1 VASRFLAYNQGAPAR
16 YALALHPF
24 LSYAF
29 PDNAASDPLH
39 HRPGRSGGRGAPRST
54 GQGSRLTMASAHATQ
69 ESARLEALQSY
80 AILDTPSEDAFDQL
94 ATLAARVCQCPMAVV
109 NFVDSERQWFKAAV
123 GVPLAQT
130 DRAIAFCAHAL
141 DGGRDAM
148 VVPDT
153 TQHPI
158 FASNPLVTGEPHVR
172 AYACVPLVT
181 PEGFALG
188 TLAVMDTVPRVLQDE
203 QLDGLRILADQAM
216 VQLELRRQKRLLAQ
230 LVEDRDRLHAEMLA
244 QGEALRVA
252 GQIARIGAWT
262 LELPSLQVTWSQEIA
277 AAYGLSHRVS
287 NLAQVLQLYS
297 PPYRA
302 SVQAALEV
310 CMQHGMP
317 FDLEA
322 EVTMPGE
329 IRLWARTAGQAV
341 RDASGQ
347 IVRIRGAFQDIS
359 AQHYARQARRESDER
374 FQLVSRAT
382 ADAVWDWNL
391 NTDLMWWNEG
401 MQTLF
406 GVPLDQLPPDSTSW
420 TLRLHP
426 EDSEGVLRSIH
437 AAIDGTDNHWSAE
450 YRFQRQDGTYAWVLD
465 RGFLIRDSAG
475 KAVRMVGGMAD
486 ISAQK
491 LTELDAQRDAQNHA
505 ELLHVQ
511 QRISSLAMPLPEV
524 LQLVADTV
532 LRQTQARGAA
542 VELLQGNQLVAQACA
557 GDHVRPVGH
566 MLAVEQSLLWST
578 LREGKTV
585 VCNDTEAEGWDMT
598 SLPHRR
604 GVRSVMAVPL
614 RTPQGVVG
622 SLKVTSDKPNAFS
635 RRDVAHL
642 EILTESLGAMVQ
654 LRHVAGQ
661 LKASEQQYRML
672 FNEHPHPMW
681 VYDRESLRLLAVNQS
696 MERHYGYTETELL
709 AMHMTDLWPP
719 ERRES
724 VAATLRAIAA
734 DQRNKP
740 VISRHVKKDGS
751 FMDVEI
757 TAGSISFNG
766 RPARQVLAT
775 DVTERL
781 RTERELAR
789 MSRAQRLLSACN
801 EALVRATSETALLQ
815 SVCQIAVDIGGYRM
829 GWVGFALDDER
840 KSIQPV
846 AYAGY
851 HQNYLEKL
859 QLSWSEDDPF
869 GRGPAGTAVRTGQ
882 PVIVQDIRKEG
893 NFADWTERMLHHGF
907 HGVICLPLRERDRT
921 FGLLYLYAPDILQ
934 ISADE
939 AALLQELAS
948 DVAFGL
954 TSLRAHKA
962 QQRLQASVLKVA
974 AAVSAS
980 TGTEF
985 FVQLVRNMADALG
998 AQGGCV
1004 VRLLPTASGQPP
1016 RVATLAAVLDGR
1028 MLPNDEYSL
1037 EGTPSLQL
1045 LSQREYVVS
1054 DKVQQLY
1061 PEAPVLRLVGAQ
1073 GYAGQQLC
1081 NSDGEVVG
1089 IVFVLF
1095 RQPIEDTGFVAS
1107 TLQIFAARA
1116 SSEIDRQLAD
1126 ARIRHQASLLDKA
1139 QDAILVRDLEHRVI
1153 FWNKSAERL
1162 YGWSQLQALG
1172 QSVDTL
1178 LYDDPS
1184 HFHHATQ
1191 VVLEQGEW
1199 TGEIVQRHRD
1209 GSTIEVEGRWTLVR
1223 GDDGQP
1229 RSILAINTDIRQ
1241 RKANEREI
1249 QRLAFYDALT
1259 GLPNRMLLM
1268 DRMAHALANAQRRQQ
1283 GGALLFIDLDN
1294 FKQLNDTLGHDQGD
1308 VLLQQVAQRLNTCV
1322 RSVDTV
1328 ARLGGDEFVVMLEE
1342 LSAKPHELALHARSV
1357 GEKILAMLAVPYA
1370 LAGYQYRSTPSIGIA
1385 PFTGEQTSVGE
1396 LLKQADLAMYQAK
1409 TAGRN
1414 TLRFFDPGM
1423 QAVVTARAGL
1433 ETDLRAALAQEEFLL
1448 HFQPQMHLSGRCV
1461 GVEALVRWAHPQ
1473 RGMVSPAHF
1482 IPLAEET
1489 GLILPL
1495 GRWVLHTAC
1504 KLLATWQANPQLA
1517 HLTMAV
1523 NVSSRQ
1529 FRHASFVD
1537 DVARVLAIT
1546 GAPARLLKLE
1556 LTESLLVEDMETTI
1570 ATMTALR
1577 ALGVGFSLDDFGTG
1591 YSSLSYLKRMPLDQL
1606 KIDQSFVQDLLTD
1619 PNDAA
1624 IVDTIIGLSRS
1635 LGLDVIAEG
1644 VETPEQRELLARAG
1658 CLHYQG
1664 YLFSR
1669 PLSADL
1675 LEAFLRPG
1683 ASY

>member
-1 VASRFLAYNQGAPAR
+1 MACDAVPRPRMTMAPVHAAPHEADR
-16 YALALHPF
+16 LSALH
-24 LSYAF
+24 A
-29 PDNAASDPLH
+29 
-39 HRPGRSGGRGAPRST
+39 
-54 GQGSRLTMASAHATQ
+54 
-69 ESARLEALQSY
+69 Y
-80 AILDTPSEDAFDQL
+80 AILDTPPEEGFDQL
-94 ATLAARVCQCPMAVV
+94 ATLAARLCQCPMAVV
-109 NFVDSERQWFKAAV
+109 NFVDADRQWFKAAV
-123 GVPLAQT
+123 GVPFAQT
-130 DRAIAFCAHAL
+130 ERAIAFCAHVL
-141 DGGRDAM
+141 DGRREAM
-148 VVPDT
+148 VVPDAR
-153 TQHPI
+153 QHPV
-158 FASNPLVTGEPHVR
+158 FRTNPLVVGEPHVR
-172 AYACVPLVT
+172 FYACVPLVT

-188 TLAVMDTVPRVLQDE
+188 TLAVFDTVARTLAPDQLEALQM
-203 QLDGLRILADQAM
+203 LAGQAM
-216 VQLELRRQKRLLAQ
+216 VQLELRRQKQRLSE
-230 LVEDRDRLHAEMLA
+230 LVQERDRIHAEMHA
-244 QGEALRVA
+244 QGEVLRVA
-252 GQIARIGAWT
+252 GQIARIGGWT
-262 LELPSLQVTWSQEIA
+262 LELPGLQLSWSQELA
-277 AAYGLSHRVS
+277 ASYGLALRAGS
-287 NLAQVLQLYS
+287 LLQALQLYE
-297 PPYRA
+297 PACRVRLHKA
-302 SVQAALEV
+302 FND
-310 CMQHGMP
+310 CIRHGTP
-317 FDLEA
+317 FDVEG
-322 EVTMPGE
+322 EVLLPGGR
-329 IRLWARTAGQAV
+329 RLWVRTAGQAV
-341 RDASGQ
+341 RGEGGQ
-347 IVRIRGAFQDIS
+347 IVRLQGAFQDIT
-359 AQHYARQARRESDER
+359 AQHQAYQSRREIEER
-374 FQLVSRAT
+374 FHLVSRAT

-401 MQTLF
+401 MQNLF
-406 GVPLDQLPPDSTSW
+406 GVPLDELPPDSTSW

-426 EDSEGVLRSIH
+426 EDSEEVLHGIR
-437 AAIDGTDNHWSAE
+437 AAIEGADNHWSAE
-450 YRFQRQDGTYAWVLD
+450 YRFRRQDGSYAWVLD
-465 RGFLIRDSAG
+465 RGFMIRDSG
-475 KAVRMVGGMAD
+475 GRAVRMVGGMTD

-491 LTELDAQRDAQNHA
+491 LSELDAQRDAQNHA
-505 ELLHVQ
+505 ELLNVQ
-511 QRISSLAMPLPEV
+511 QRISSLDMALPEV

-532 LRQTQARGAA
+532 LRQTAARGAM
-542 VELLQGNQLVAQACA
+542 VELLQGGRQLVAQASA
-557 GDHVRPVGH
+557 GDHVRAVGNAIPV
-566 MLAVEQSLLWST
+566 EDSILWPV
-578 LREGKTV
+578 LREGRTV
-585 VCNDTEAEGWDMT
+585 VCNDTEAEGWDMS
-598 SLPHRR
+598 SLPHRH

-614 RTPQGVVG
+614 RAGDAVVG

-635 RRDVAHL
+635 QRDVAHL

-661 LKASEQQYRML
+661 LRASEQQYRML

-681 VYDRESLRLLAVNQS
+681 VYDKETLRLQAVNQS
-696 MERHYGYTETELL
+696 METHYGYTEAELL
-709 AMHMTDLWPP
+709 GMCMTDLWPP
-719 ERRES
+719 ERRDS
-724 VAATLRAIAA
+724 VRATLLAIPI

-840 KSIQPV
+840 KTIQPV
-846 AYAGY
+846 AHAG
-851 HQNYLEKL
+851 HNDNYVENLH
-859 QLSWSEDDPF
+859 LSWSADDRH
-869 GRGPAGTAVRTGQ
+869 GRGPAGTAVRTGK
-882 PVIVQDIRKEG
+882 PVIVQDIRTAR
-893 NFADWTERMLHHGF
+893 NFADGTERMLDHGF
-907 HGVICLPLRERDRT
+907 HGVICLPLRDRDRT

-934 ISADE
+934 ISPEE
-939 AALLQELAS
+939 AALLQELS
-948 DVAFGL
+948 NDLAFGI
-954 TSLRAHKA
+954 TSLRAQKA

-985 FVQLVRNMADALG
+985 FVQLVRNMAEALG

-1004 VRLLPTASGQPP
+1004 VRLLPTVAGQPP

-1028 MLPNDEYSL
+1028 MLPNDEHSL
-1037 EGTPSLQL
+1037 AGTPSLTL
-1045 LSQREYVVS
+1045 LGQEHQRAYIVP
-1054 DKVQQLY
+1054 DRVQQLY
-1061 PEAPVLRLVGAQ
+1061 PDAPMLRHVGAR

-1095 RQPIEDTGFVAS
+1095 RQAIAETDFITS

-1139 QDAILVRDLEHRVI
+1139 QDAILVRDLTHRII

-1172 QSVDTL
+1172 QSIETL

-1191 VVLEQGEW
+1191 VVLEHGEW

-1209 GSTIEVEGRWTLVR
+1209 GSAIEVEGRWTLVR

-1229 RSILAINTDIRQ
+1229 QSILAINTDIRE
-1241 RKANEREI
+1241 RKAHEREI

-1268 DRMAHALANAQRRQQ
+1268 DRMGHALANAQRRQQ

-1294 FKQLNDTLGHDQGD
+1294 FKTLNDTLGHDQGD
-1308 VLLQQVAQRLNTCV
+1308 LLLQQVAQRLNTCV
-1322 RSVDTV
+1322 RNVDTV

-1342 LSAKPHELALHARSV
+1342 LSPKPHELALHARGV
-1357 GEKILAMLAVPYA
+1357 GEKILAMLSVPYA

-1414 TLRFFDPGM
+1414 TLRFFDPDM
-1423 QAVVTARAGL
+1423 QAVVTARAAL
-1433 ETDLRAALAQEEFLL
+1433 ESDLRAALAQEEFLL
-1448 HFQPQMHLSGRCV
+1448 HFQPQMHVSGRCV

-1473 RGMVSPAHF
+1473 RGMVAPAQF

-1489 GLILPL
+1489 GLILSL

-1504 KLLATWQANPQLA
+1504 KQLASWQEDPRLA

-1570 ATMTALR
+1570 ATMEALR
-1577 ALGVGFSLDDFGTG
+1577 AHGVGFSLDDFGTG
-1591 YSSLSYLKRMPLDQL
+1591 YSSLSYLKRMPLEQL
-1606 KIDQSFVQDLLTD
+1606 KIDRSFVRDLLTD

-1635 LGLDVIAEG
+1635 LGLEVIAEG
-1644 VETPEQRELLARAG
+1644 VETNEQRELLARAG

-1669 PLSADL
+1669 PVSADL
-1675 LEAFLRPG
+1675 LAAFLATTEAPRTP
-1683 ASY
+1683 S

>member
-1 VASRFLAYNQGAPAR
+1 MPPA
-16 YALALHPF
+16 
-24 LSYAF
+24 
-29 PDNAASDPLH
+29 
-39 HRPGRSGGRGAPRST
+39 
-54 GQGSRLTMASAHATQ
+54 QATA
-69 ESARLEALQSY
+69 EAARLQALQSY
-80 AILDTPSEDAFDQL
+80 AILDTPAEDSFDQL

-109 NFVDSERQWFKAAV
+109 NFVDSDRQWFKAAV
-123 GVPLAQT
+123 GVPFKET
-130 DRAIAFCAHAL
+130 ERAIAFCAHAL
-141 DGGRDAM
+141 SGSREPM
-148 VVPDT
+148 VVNDT
-153 TQHPI
+153 HKHPV
-158 FASNPLVTGEPHVR
+158 FAHNPLVTQDPHVR
-172 AYACVPLVT
+172 FYACVPLVT
-181 PEGFALG
+181 PEGQALG
-188 TLAVMDTVPRVLQDE
+188 TLAVLDSIPRHIEAE
-203 QLDGLRILADQAM
+203 QLEGLRILAEQAM
-216 VQLELRRQKRLLAQ
+216 VQLELRRQKQVLADLVQQRDKMHAELLAQ
-230 LVEDRDRLHAEMLA
+230 SET
-244 QGEALRVA
+244 LRVA
-252 GQIARIGAWT
+252 GQMARIGGWIV
-262 LELPSLQVTWSQEIA
+262 ELPSLQLNWSQEIA
-277 AAYGLSHRVS
+277 AAFGIAGRMGSVEQIMELYLPPHRQAM
-287 NLAQVLQLYS
+287 LAAFES
-297 PPYRA
+297 CIR
-302 SVQAALEV
+302 
-310 CMQHGMP
+310 HGTP

-322 EVTMPGE
+322 ELVTLAG
-329 IRLWARTAGQAV
+329 RHFWVRTTGQAV
-341 RDASGQ
+341 RDAEGR
-347 IVRIRGAFQDIS
+347 IVRIQGAFQDIS
-359 AQHYARQARRESDER
+359 AQHQARQARRESEER
-374 FQLVSRAT
+374 FHLVSRAT

-391 NTDLMWWNEG
+391 HTDAMWWNEG

-426 EDSEGVLRSIH
+426 DDSEEVLEGIH
-437 AAIDGTDNHWSAE
+437 AAIDGTANHWSDE
-450 YRFQRQDGTYAWVLD
+450 YRFRRQDGSYAWVLD
-465 RGFLIRDSAG
+465 RGFLIRDLQG
-475 KAVRMVGGMAD
+475 KAVRMVGGMTD

-491 LTELDAQRDAQNHA
+491 LADLDAQRDAQNHA
-505 ELLHVQ
+505 ELLQVQ
-511 QRISSLAMPLPEV
+511 QRISSLDMPLPEV
-524 LQLVADTV
+524 LQLVASTV
-532 LRQTQARGAA
+532 LRQTEARGAM
-542 VELLQGNQLVAQACA
+542 VELLQGRQLVAQAAA
-557 GDHVRPVGH
+557 GDHVRPVGN
-566 MLAVEQSLLWST
+566 LLPVDQSLLWPALSK
-578 LREGKTV
+578 GQTV
-585 VCNDTEAEGWDMT
+585 VCNDTEAEGWDMA
-598 SLPHRR
+598 SMPHRH

-614 RTPQGVVG
+614 RSGDAIVG
-622 SLKVTSDKPNAFS
+622 SLKVTSDKVNAFS

-661 LKASEQQYRML
+661 LHASEQQYRML
-672 FNEHPHPMW
+672 FDEHPHPMW
-681 VYDRESLRLLAVNQS
+681 VYDRETLQLQAVNRS
-696 MERHYGYTETELL
+696 MERHYGYTEAELL
-709 AMHMTDLWPP
+709 NMSMLDLWPA
-719 ERRES
+719 ERRPNVE
-724 VAATLRAIAA
+724 ANIRAVPME
-734 DQRNKP
+734 QRNTP
-740 VISRHVKKDGS
+740 VISRHIKKDGS

-789 MSRAQRLLSACN
+789 MGRAQRLLSACN
-801 EALVRATSETALLQ
+801 ETLVRATSEAALLQ
-815 SVCQIAVDIGGYRM
+815 AICQIAVDIGGYRM

-840 KSIQPV
+840 KSIRPV
-846 AYAGY
+846 AHAGY
-851 HQNYLEKL
+851 NQNYLENL
-859 QLSWSEDDPF
+859 QLSWSADDPY
-869 GRGPAGTAVRTGQ
+869 GRGPAGIAVRTGQ
-882 PVIVQDIRKEG
+882 PVIVQDIRTEG
-893 NFADWTERMLHHGF
+893 DFADWTERMLEHGF
-907 HGVICLPLRERDRT
+907 HGVICLPLREHARDHAQDRS
-921 FGLLYLYAPDILQ
+921 FGLLYLYAPDVLQ
-934 ISADE
+934 ISPEE
-939 AALLQELAS
+939 AALLQELSNDLAI
-948 DVAFGL
+948 GI

-985 FVQLVRNMADALG
+985 FVQLVRNMADALD

-1004 VRLLPTASGQPP
+1004 VRLLPHSQDQAP
-1016 RVATLAAVLDGR
+1016 RVVTLAAVLDGQ

-1037 EGTPSLQL
+1037 TGTPSLL
-1045 LSQREYVVS
+1045 LMSQRTHVVT

-1061 PEAPVLRLVGAQ
+1061 PEAPVLRAVGAQ
-1073 GYAGQQLC
+1073 AYVGQQLC
-1081 NSDGEVVG
+1081 NADGEVVG

-1095 RQPIEDTGFVAS
+1095 RHAIADTDFITS
-1107 TLQIFAARA
+1107 TLQIFASRA
-1116 SSEIDRQLAD
+1116 SAEIERQLAD
-1126 ARIRHQASLLDKA
+1126 IRIRHQASLLDKA
-1139 QDAILVRDLEHRVI
+1139 QDAILVRDLDHRII

-1172 QSVDTL
+1172 QSIETL
-1178 LYDDPS
+1178 LYEDPT
-1184 HFHHATQ
+1184 HFRHATQ
-1191 VVLEQGEW
+1191 TVLEQGEW

-1229 RSILAINTDIRQ
+1229 QSILAINTDIRQ
-1241 RKANEREI
+1241 RKASEREI

-1268 DRMAHALANAQRRQQ
+1268 DRMHQALATAQRRQQ

-1294 FKQLNDTLGHDQGD
+1294 FKTLNDTLGHDQGD
-1308 VLLQQVAQRLNTCV
+1308 LLLQQVAQRLNTCV

-1342 LSAKPHELALHARSV
+1342 LSPKPHELALHARGV

-1370 LAGYQYRSTPSIGIA
+1370 LQGYQYRSTPSIGIA
-1385 PFTGEQTSVGE
+1385 PFTGEHTTVGE

-1414 TLRFFDPGM
+1414 TLRFFDPDM

-1433 ETDLRAALAQEEFLL
+1433 ETDLRSALMQEEFLL
-1448 HFQPQMHLSGRCV
+1448 HFQPQIHQSGRCV

-1473 RGMVSPAHF
+1473 RGMVSPAQF

-1504 KLLATWQANPQLA
+1504 KLLASWQSDPALS

-1546 GAPARLLKLE
+1546 GAPSAQLKLE

-1577 ALGVGFSLDDFGTG
+1577 SYGVGFSLDDFGTG

-1606 KIDQSFVQDLLTD
+1606 KIDQSFVRDLLTD

-1635 LGLDVIAEG
+1635 LGLEVIAEG
-1644 VETPEQRELLARAG
+1644 VETPEQCALLARAG
-1658 CLHYQG
+1658 CQLYQG
-1664 YLFSR
+1664 YLFSKA
-1669 PLSADL
+1669 LSVDVL
-1675 LEAFLRPG
+1675 DSFLRTSQ
-1683 ASY
+1683 A

>member
-1 VASRFLAYNQGAPAR
+1 MPPA
-16 YALALHPF
+16 
-24 LSYAF
+24 
-29 PDNAASDPLH
+29 
-39 HRPGRSGGRGAPRST
+39 
-54 GQGSRLTMASAHATQ
+54 QATA
-69 ESARLEALQSY
+69 EAARLQALQSY
-80 AILDTPSEDAFDQL
+80 AILDTPTEDSFDQL

-109 NFVDSERQWFKAAV
+109 NFVDSDRQWFKAAV
-123 GVPLAQT
+123 GVPFRET
-130 DRAIAFCAHAL
+130 ERAIAFCAHAL
-141 DGGRDAM
+141 SGSREPM
-148 VVPDT
+148 VVNDT
-153 TQHPI
+153 HKHPV
-158 FASNPLVTGEPHVR
+158 FAHNPLVTQDPHVR
-172 AYACVPLVT
+172 FYACVPLVT
-181 PEGFALG
+181 PEGQALG
-188 TLAVMDTVPRVLQDE
+188 TLAVLDSIPRHIEAE
-203 QLDGLRILADQAM
+203 QLEGLRILAEQAM
-216 VQLELRRQKRLLAQ
+216 VQLELRRQKQVLADLVQQRDKMHAELLAQ
-230 LVEDRDRLHAEMLA
+230 SET
-244 QGEALRVA
+244 LRVA
-252 GQIARIGAWT
+252 GQMARIGGWIV
-262 LELPSLQVTWSQEIA
+262 ELPSLQLNWSQEIA
-277 AAYGLSHRVS
+277 AAFGIAGRVGS
-287 NLAQVLQLYS
+287 VEQVLALYP
-297 PPYRA
+297 PPYR
-302 SVQAALEV
+302 QA
-310 CMQHGMP
+310 MQTAFESCIRHGTP

-322 EVTMPGE
+322 ELVTPAG
-329 IRLWARTAGQAV
+329 RHFWVRTTGQAV
-341 RDASGQ
+341 RDAEGRM
-347 IVRIRGAFQDIS
+347 VRVQGAFQDIS
-359 AQHYARQARRESDER
+359 AQHQARQARRESEER
-374 FQLVSRAT
+374 FHLVSRAT

-391 NTDLMWWNEG
+391 HTDAMWWNEG

-426 EDSEGVLRSIH
+426 DDSEEVLEGIH
-437 AAIDGTDNHWSAE
+437 AAIDGTANHWSDE
-450 YRFQRQDGTYAWVLD
+450 YRFRRQDGSYAWVLD
-465 RGFLIRDSAG
+465 RGFLIRDLQG
-475 KAVRMVGGMAD
+475 KAVRMVGGMTD

-491 LTELDAQRDAQNHA
+491 LADLDAQRDAQNHA
-505 ELLHVQ
+505 ELLQVQ
-511 QRISSLAMPLPEV
+511 QRISSLDMPLPEV
-524 LQLVADTV
+524 LQLVASTV
-532 LRQTQARGAA
+532 LRQTEARGAM
-542 VELLQGNQLVAQACA
+542 VELLQGRQLVAQASA

-566 MLAVEQSLLWST
+566 LLAVDQSLLWPALSK
-578 LREGKTV
+578 GQTV
-585 VCNDTEAEGWDMT
+585 VCNDTEAEGWDMA
-598 SLPHRR
+598 SMPHRH

-614 RTPQGVVG
+614 RSGDAIVG
-622 SLKVTSDKPNAFS
+622 SLKVTSDKVNAFS

-661 LKASEQQYRML
+661 LHASEQQYRML
-672 FNEHPHPMW
+672 FDEHPHPMW
-681 VYDRESLRLLAVNQS
+681 VYDRETLQLQAVNRS
-696 MERHYGYTETELL
+696 MERHYGYTESELL
-709 AMHMTDLWPP
+709 TMSMLDLWPAD
-719 ERRES
+719 RRPNVE
-724 VAATLRAIAA
+724 ANIRAVPM

-740 VISRHVKKDGS
+740 VISRHIKKDGS

-789 MSRAQRLLSACN
+789 MGRAQRLLSACN
-801 EALVRATSETALLQ
+801 ETLVRATSETALLQ
-815 SVCQIAVDIGGYRM
+815 AICQIAVDIGGYRM
-829 GWVGFALDDER
+829 GWVGFAMDDER
-840 KSIQPV
+840 KSIRPV
-846 AYAGY
+846 AHAGY
-851 HQNYLEKL
+851 NQNYLENL
-859 QLSWSEDDPF
+859 HLSWSADDPY
-869 GRGPAGTAVRTGQ
+869 GRGPAGIAVRTGQ
-882 PVIVQDIRKEG
+882 PVIVQDIRTEG
-893 NFADWTERMLHHGF
+893 DFADWTERMLEHGF
-907 HGVICLPLRERDRT
+907 HGVICLPLREHARDHAQERS
-921 FGLLYLYAPDILQ
+921 FGLLYLYAPDVLQ
-934 ISADE
+934 ISPEE
-939 AALLQELAS
+939 AALLQELSNDLAI
-948 DVAFGL
+948 GI

-985 FVQLVRNMADALG
+985 FVQLVRNMADALD

-1004 VRLLPTASGQPP
+1004 VRLLPQSQGQAP
-1016 RVATLAAVLDGR
+1016 RVVTLAAVLDGQ

-1037 EGTPSLQL
+1037 DGTPSLL
-1045 LSQREYVVS
+1045 LMSRRTHVVT

-1061 PEAPVLRLVGAQ
+1061 PEAPVLRAVGAQ
-1073 GYAGQQLC
+1073 AYVGQQLC
-1081 NSDGEVVG
+1081 NADGEVVG

-1095 RQPIEDTGFVAS
+1095 RHAIADTDFITS
-1107 TLQIFAARA
+1107 TLQIFASRA
-1116 SSEIDRQLAD
+1116 SAEIERQLAD
-1126 ARIRHQASLLDKA
+1126 IRIRHQASLLDKA
-1139 QDAILVRDLEHRVI
+1139 QDAILVRDLDHRII

-1172 QSVDTL
+1172 QSIETL
-1178 LYDDPS
+1178 LYEDPT
-1184 HFHHATQ
+1184 HFRHATQ
-1191 VVLEQGEW
+1191 TVLEQGEW

-1229 RSILAINTDIRQ
+1229 QSILAINTDIRQ
-1241 RKANEREI
+1241 RKASEREI

-1268 DRMAHALANAQRRQQ
+1268 DRMHQALATAQRRQQ

-1294 FKQLNDTLGHDQGD
+1294 FKTLNDTLGHDQGD
-1308 VLLQQVAQRLNTCV
+1308 LLLQQVAQRLNTCV

-1342 LSAKPHELALHARSV
+1342 LSPKPHELALHARGV

-1370 LAGYQYRSTPSIGIA
+1370 LQGYQYRSTPSIGIA
-1385 PFTGEQTSVGE
+1385 PFTGEHTTVGE

-1414 TLRFFDPGM
+1414 TLRFFDPDM

-1433 ETDLRAALAQEEFLL
+1433 ETDLRSALMQEEFLL
-1448 HFQPQMHLSGRCV
+1448 HFQPQIHQSGRCV

-1473 RGMVSPAHF
+1473 RGMVSPAQF

-1504 KLLATWQANPQLA
+1504 KLLASWQSDPALS

-1546 GAPARLLKLE
+1546 GAPSAQLKLE

-1577 ALGVGFSLDDFGTG
+1577 SYGVGFSLDDFGTG

-1606 KIDQSFVQDLLTD
+1606 KIDQSFVRDLLTD

-1635 LGLDVIAEG
+1635 LGLEVIAEG
-1644 VETPEQRELLARAG
+1644 VETPEQCALLARAG
-1658 CLHYQG
+1658 CQLYQG
-1664 YLFSR
+1664 YLFSKA
-1669 PLSADL
+1669 LSVDVL
-1675 LEAFLRPG
+1675 DSFLRTSQ
-1683 ASY
+1683 A

>member
-1 VASRFLAYNQGAPAR
+1 MPPA
-16 YALALHPF
+16 
-24 LSYAF
+24 
-29 PDNAASDPLH
+29 
-39 HRPGRSGGRGAPRST
+39 
-54 GQGSRLTMASAHATQ
+54 QATA
-69 ESARLEALQSY
+69 EAARLHALQSY
-80 AILDTPSEDAFDQL
+80 AILDTPAEDSFDQL
-94 ATLAARVCQCPMAVV
+94 AKLAAQVCSCPMAVV
-109 NFVDSERQWFKAAV
+109 NFLDSDRQWFKAAV
-123 GVPLAQT
+123 GVPFRET

-141 DGGRDAM
+141 NGSREPI
-148 VVPDT
+148 VVPDA
-153 TQHPI
+153 TQHPT
-158 FASNPLVTGEPHVR
+158 FANNPLVLEEPHIR
-172 AYACVPLVT
+172 FYACVPLVT
-181 PEGFALG
+181 NDGFALG
-188 TLAVMDTVPRVLQDE
+188 TLAVLDAVPRSMQPE
-203 QLDGLRILADQAM
+203 QLEGLRILAEQAM
-216 VQLELRRQKRLLAQ
+216 VQLELRRQKHVLAD
-230 LVEDRDRLHAEMLA
+230 LVQQRDQMHAELMA
-244 QGEALRVA
+244 QSETLRVA
-252 GQIARIGAWT
+252 GQIARIGGWIV
-262 LELPSLQVTWSQEIA
+262 ELPSLQLNWSQEIA
-277 AAYGLSHRVS
+277 ATFGIVDRMGSVEQILELYLPPHR
-287 NLAQVLQLYS
+287 
-297 PPYRA
+297 
-302 SVQAALEV
+302 QAIQMAFEN
-310 CMQHGMP
+310 CIHHGIP
-317 FDLEA
+317 FDMEA
-322 EVTMPGE
+322 ELVT
-329 IRLWARTAGQAV
+329 RDARHFRVRITGQAV
-341 RDASGQ
+341 RDGDGR
-347 IVRIRGAFQDIS
+347 IVRVQGAFQDIS
-359 AQHYARQARRESDER
+359 AQHQARQARRESEER

-391 NTDLMWWNEG
+391 HTDAMWWNEG

-426 EDSEGVLRSIH
+426 DDSEEVLSGIH
-437 AAIDGTDNHWSAE
+437 HAIDGAANHWSAE
-450 YRFQRQDGTYAWVLD
+450 YRFRRHDGSYAWVLD
-465 RGFLIRDSAG
+465 RGFLIRDLQG
-475 KAVRMVGGMAD
+475 KAVRMVGGMTD

-491 LTELDAQRDAQNHA
+491 MADLDAQRDAQNHA
-505 ELLHVQ
+505 DLLQVQ
-511 QRISSLAMPLPEV
+511 QRISSLEMPLPDV

-532 LRQTQARGAA
+532 LRQTSARGAM
-542 VELLQGNQLVAQACA
+542 VELLQGRQLVAQASA
-557 GDHVRPVGH
+557 GDHVRPVGNL
-566 MLAVEQSLLWST
+566 LAVDQSLLWPALS
-578 LREGKTV
+578 EGRTV
-585 VCNDTEAEGWDMT
+585 VCNDTESEGWDMV
-598 SLPHRR
+598 SLPHRH

-614 RTPQGVVG
+614 RSGDAIVG
-622 SLKVTSDKPNAFS
+622 SLKVTSDKVNAFS

-661 LKASEQQYRML
+661 LRASELQYRML
-672 FNEHPHPMW
+672 FDEHPHPMW
-681 VYDRESLRLLAVNQS
+681 VYDKETLRLQAVNRS
-696 MERHYGYTETELL
+696 MEMHYGYTEAELL
-709 AMHMTDLWPP
+709 TMSMTDLWPL
-719 ERRES
+719 ERRDGVRAS
-724 VAATLRAIAA
+724 IVAIAM

-740 VISRHVKKDGS
+740 VISRHIKKDGTL
-751 FMDVEI
+751 MDVEI
-757 TAGSISFNG
+757 TAGSIGFNG

-789 MSRAQRLLSACN
+789 MGRAQRLLSACN
-801 EALVRATSETALLQ
+801 ETLVRATSETALLQ
-815 SVCQIAVDIGGYRM
+815 AICQIAVDIGGYRM
-829 GWVGFALDDER
+829 GWVGFVLDDER

-846 AYAGY
+846 AHAGY
-851 HQNYLEKL
+851 NENYLDNL
-859 QLSWSEDDPF
+859 HLSWSADDPY
-869 GRGPAGTAVRTGQ
+869 GRGPAGMAVRSGK
-882 PVIVQDIRKEG
+882 PVIVQDIRIEG
-893 NFADWTERMLHHGF
+893 DFADWTERMLDNGF
-907 HGVICLPLRERDRT
+907 HGVICLPLKDRDRDLDRT

-934 ISADE
+934 ISTEE
-939 AALLQELAS
+939 AALLQELS
-948 DVAFGL
+948 NDLAFGI

-1004 VRLLPTASGQPP
+1004 VRLQPPIEGQPP
-1016 RVATLAAVLDGR
+1016 RVITLAAVLDGN

-1037 EGTPSLQL
+1037 EDTPSLML
-1045 LSQREYVVS
+1045 LSQREYVVV
-1054 DKVQQLY
+1054 DGVQQRY
-1061 PEAPVLRLVGAQ
+1061 PRAPMLRLVSAM
-1073 GYAGQQLC
+1073 GYAGQQLY
-1081 NSDGEVVG
+1081 NADGEVVG

-1095 RQPIEDTGFVAS
+1095 RQPIAETDFITS
-1107 TLQIFAARA
+1107 TLQIFASRA
-1116 SSEIDRQLAD
+1116 SAEIGRQLAD

-1139 QDAILVRDLEHRVI
+1139 QDAILVRDLDHRI
-1153 FWNKSAERL
+1153 IYWNKSAERL

-1172 QSVDTL
+1172 QSIETL
-1178 LYDDPS
+1178 LYDDPT
-1184 HFHHATQ
+1184 HFRHATQ
-1191 VVLEQGEW
+1191 AVLEQGEW
-1199 TGEIVQRHRD
+1199 TGEIVQYHRD

-1229 RSILAINTDIRQ
+1229 QSILAINTDIRQ
-1241 RKANEREI
+1241 RKASEREI

-1268 DRMAHALANAQRRQQ
+1268 DRIHQALATAQRRQQ

-1294 FKQLNDTLGHDQGD
+1294 FKTLNDTLGHDQGD
-1308 VLLQQVAQRLNTCV
+1308 LLLQQVAQRLNTCV

-1342 LSAKPHELALHARSV
+1342 LSPKPHELAMHARGV
-1357 GEKILAMLAVPYA
+1357 GEKILTMLAVPYA

-1385 PFTGEQTSVGE
+1385 PFTGEQTTVGE

-1414 TLRFFDPGM
+1414 TLRFFDPDM

-1433 ETDLRAALAQEEFLL
+1433 ETDLRSALAQEEFLL
-1448 HFQPQMHLSGRCV
+1448 HFQPQMHQSGRCV

-1473 RGMVSPAHF
+1473 RGMVSPAQF

-1504 KLLATWQANPQLA
+1504 QLLARWQDDPALA

-1546 GAPARLLKLE
+1546 GAPSGQLKLE
-1556 LTESLLVEDMETTI
+1556 LTESVLVEDMETTI

-1577 ALGVGFSLDDFGTG
+1577 SYGVGFSLDDFGTG

-1606 KIDQSFVQDLLTD
+1606 KIDQSFVRDLLTD

-1635 LGLDVIAEG
+1635 LGLEVIAEG

-1658 CLHYQG
+1658 CQLYQG

-1669 PLSADL
+1669 PLSVDVL
-1675 LEAFLRPG
+1675 DAFLRIPPT
-1683 ASY
+1683 

>member
-1 VASRFLAYNQGAPAR
+1 MPPA
-16 YALALHPF
+16 
-24 LSYAF
+24 
-29 PDNAASDPLH
+29 
-39 HRPGRSGGRGAPRST
+39 
-54 GQGSRLTMASAHATQ
+54 QATA
-69 ESARLEALQSY
+69 EAARLQALQSY
-80 AILDTPSEDAFDQL
+80 AILDTPTEDSFDQL

-109 NFVDSERQWFKAAV
+109 NFVDSDRQWFKAAV
-123 GVPLAQT
+123 GVPFRET
-130 DRAIAFCAHAL
+130 ERAIAFCAHAL
-141 DGGRDAM
+141 SGSREP
-148 VVPDT
+148 VVVNDT
-153 TQHPI
+153 HKHPV
-158 FASNPLVTGEPHVR
+158 FAHNPLVTQDPHVR
-172 AYACVPLVT
+172 FYACVPLVT
-181 PEGFALG
+181 PEGQALG
-188 TLAVMDTVPRVLQDE
+188 TLAVLDSIPRHIEAE
-203 QLDGLRILADQAM
+203 QLEGLRILAEQAM
-216 VQLELRRQKRLLAQ
+216 VQLELRRQKQVLADLVQQRDKMHAELLAQ
-230 LVEDRDRLHAEMLA
+230 SET
-244 QGEALRVA
+244 LRVA
-252 GQIARIGAWT
+252 GQMARIGGWIV
-262 LELPSLQVTWSQEIA
+262 ELPSLQLNWSQEIA
-277 AAYGLSHRVS
+277 AAFGIAGRVGS
-287 NLAQVLQLYS
+287 VEQVLALYP
-297 PPYRA
+297 PPYRKA
-302 SVQAALEV
+302 
-310 CMQHGMP
+310 MQTAFESCIHHGTP

-322 EVTMPGE
+322 ELVTPAG
-329 IRLWARTAGQAV
+329 RHFWVRTTGQAV
-341 RDASGQ
+341 RDAEGR
-347 IVRIRGAFQDIS
+347 IVRVQGAFQDIS
-359 AQHYARQARRESDER
+359 AQHQARQARRESEER
-374 FQLVSRAT
+374 FHLVSRAT

-391 NTDLMWWNEG
+391 HTDAMWWNEG

-426 EDSEGVLRSIH
+426 DDSEEVLEGIH
-437 AAIDGTDNHWSAE
+437 AAIDGTANHWSDE
-450 YRFQRQDGTYAWVLD
+450 YRFRRKDGSYAWVLD
-465 RGFLIRDSAG
+465 RGFLIRDLQG
-475 KAVRMVGGMAD
+475 KAVRMVGGMTD

-491 LTELDAQRDAQNHA
+491 LADLDAQRDAQNHA
-505 ELLHVQ
+505 ELLQVQ
-511 QRISSLAMPLPEV
+511 QRISSLDMPLPEV
-524 LQLVADTV
+524 LQLVASTV
-532 LRQTQARGAA
+532 LRQTEARGAM
-542 VELLQGNQLVAQACA
+542 VELLQGRQLVAQASA

-566 MLAVEQSLLWST
+566 LLAVDQSLLWPALSK
-578 LREGKTV
+578 GQTV
-585 VCNDTEAEGWDMT
+585 VCNDTEAEGWDMA
-598 SLPHRR
+598 SMPHRH

-614 RTPQGVVG
+614 RSGDAIVG
-622 SLKVTSDKPNAFS
+622 SLKVTSDKVNAFS

-661 LKASEQQYRML
+661 LHASEQQYRML
-672 FNEHPHPMW
+672 FDEHPHPMW
-681 VYDRESLRLLAVNQS
+681 VYDRETLQLQAVNRS
-696 MERHYGYTETELL
+696 MERHYGYTESELL
-709 AMHMTDLWPP
+709 TMSMLDLWPAD
-719 ERRES
+719 RRPNVE
-724 VAATLRAIAA
+724 ANIRAVPM

-740 VISRHVKKDGS
+740 VISRHIKKDGS

-789 MSRAQRLLSACN
+789 MGRAQRLLSACN
-801 EALVRATSETALLQ
+801 ETLVRATSETALLQ
-815 SVCQIAVDIGGYRM
+815 AICQIAVDIGGYRM
-829 GWVGFALDDER
+829 GWVGFAMDDER
-840 KSIQPV
+840 KSIRPV
-846 AYAGY
+846 AHAGY
-851 HQNYLEKL
+851 NQNYLENL
-859 QLSWSEDDPF
+859 QLSWSADDPY
-869 GRGPAGTAVRTGQ
+869 GRGPAGIAVRTGQ
-882 PVIVQDIRKEG
+882 PVIVQDIRTEG
-893 NFADWTERMLHHGF
+893 DFADWTERMLEHGF
-907 HGVICLPLRERDRT
+907 HGVICLPLREHAQERS
-921 FGLLYLYAPDILQ
+921 FGLLYLYAPDVLQ
-934 ISADE
+934 ISPEE
-939 AALLQELAS
+939 AALLQELSNDLAI
-948 DVAFGL
+948 GI

-985 FVQLVRNMADALG
+985 FVQLVRNMADALD

-1004 VRLLPTASGQPP
+1004 VRLLPQSQGQAP
-1016 RVATLAAVLDGR
+1016 RVVTLAAVLDGQ

-1037 EGTPSLQL
+1037 DGTPSLL
-1045 LSQREYVVS
+1045 LMSQRTHVVT

-1061 PEAPVLRLVGAQ
+1061 PEAPVLRAVGAQ
-1073 GYAGQQLC
+1073 AYVGQQLC
-1081 NSDGEVVG
+1081 NADGEVVG

-1095 RQPIEDTGFVAS
+1095 RHAIADTDFITS
-1107 TLQIFAARA
+1107 TLQIFASRA
-1116 SSEIDRQLAD
+1116 SAEIERQLAD
-1126 ARIRHQASLLDKA
+1126 IRIRHQASLLDKA
-1139 QDAILVRDLEHRVI
+1139 QDAILVRDLDHRII

-1172 QSVDTL
+1172 QSIETL
-1178 LYDDPS
+1178 LYEDPTQ
-1184 HFHHATQ
+1184 FRHATQ
-1191 VVLEQGEW
+1191 TVLEQGEW

-1229 RSILAINTDIRQ
+1229 QSILAINTDIRQ
-1241 RKANEREI
+1241 RKASEREI

-1268 DRMAHALANAQRRQQ
+1268 DRMHQALATAQRRQQ

-1294 FKQLNDTLGHDQGD
+1294 FKTLNDTLGHDQGD
-1308 VLLQQVAQRLNTCV
+1308 LLLQQVAQRLNTCV

-1342 LSAKPHELALHARSV
+1342 LSPKPHELALHARGV

-1370 LAGYQYRSTPSIGIA
+1370 LQGYQYRSTPSIGIA
-1385 PFTGEQTSVGE
+1385 PFTGEHTTVGE

-1414 TLRFFDPGM
+1414 TLRFFDPDM

-1433 ETDLRAALAQEEFLL
+1433 ETDLRSALMQEEFLL
-1448 HFQPQMHLSGRCV
+1448 HFQPQIHQSGRCV

-1473 RGMVSPAHF
+1473 RGMVSPAQF

-1504 KLLATWQANPQLA
+1504 KLLASWQGDPALS

-1546 GAPARLLKLE
+1546 GAPSAQLKLE

-1577 ALGVGFSLDDFGTG
+1577 SYGVGFSLDDFGTG

-1606 KIDQSFVQDLLTD
+1606 KIDQSFVRDLLTD
-1619 PNDAA
+1619 PTDAA

-1635 LGLDVIAEG
+1635 LGLEVIAEG
-1644 VETPEQRELLARAG
+1644 VETPEQCALLARAG
-1658 CLHYQG
+1658 CQLYQG
-1664 YLFSR
+1664 YLFSKA
-1669 PLSADL
+1669 LSVDVL
-1675 LEAFLRPG
+1675 DSFLRTSQ
-1683 ASY
+1683 A

>member
-1 VASRFLAYNQGAPAR
+1 MPPA
-16 YALALHPF
+16 
-24 LSYAF
+24 
-29 PDNAASDPLH
+29 
-39 HRPGRSGGRGAPRST
+39 
-54 GQGSRLTMASAHATQ
+54 QATA
-69 ESARLEALQSY
+69 EAARLQALQSY
-80 AILDTPSEDAFDQL
+80 AILDTPAEDSFDQL

-109 NFVDSERQWFKAAV
+109 NFVDSDRQWFKAAV
-123 GVPLAQT
+123 GVPFKET
-130 DRAIAFCAHAL
+130 ERAIAFCAHAL
-141 DGGRDAM
+141 SGSREPM
-148 VVPDT
+148 VVNDT
-153 TQHPI
+153 HKHPV
-158 FASNPLVTGEPHVR
+158 FAHNPLVTQDPHVR
-172 AYACVPLVT
+172 FYACVPLVT
-181 PEGFALG
+181 PEGQALG
-188 TLAVMDTVPRVLQDE
+188 TLAVLDSIPRHIEAE
-203 QLDGLRILADQAM
+203 QLEGLRILAEQAM
-216 VQLELRRQKRLLAQ
+216 VQLELRRQKQVLADLVQQRDKMHAELLAQ
-230 LVEDRDRLHAEMLA
+230 SET
-244 QGEALRVA
+244 LRVA
-252 GQIARIGAWT
+252 GQMARIGGWIV
-262 LELPSLQVTWSQEIA
+262 ELPSLQLNWSQEIA
-277 AAYGLSHRVS
+277 AAFGIAGRMGSVEQIMELYLPPHRQAM
-287 NLAQVLQLYS
+287 LAAFES
-297 PPYRA
+297 CIR
-302 SVQAALEV
+302 
-310 CMQHGMP
+310 HGTP

-322 EVTMPGE
+322 ELVTLAG
-329 IRLWARTAGQAV
+329 RHFWVRTTGQAV
-341 RDASGQ
+341 RDAEGR
-347 IVRIRGAFQDIS
+347 IVRIQGAFQDIS
-359 AQHYARQARRESDER
+359 AQHQARQARRESEER
-374 FQLVSRAT
+374 FHLVSRAT

-391 NTDLMWWNEG
+391 HTDAMWWNEG

-426 EDSEGVLRSIH
+426 DDSQAVLDGIH
-437 AAIDGTDNHWSAE
+437 AAIDGTANHWSDE
-450 YRFQRQDGTYAWVLD
+450 YRFRRQDGSYAWVLD
-465 RGFLIRDSAG
+465 RGFLIRDLQG
-475 KAVRMVGGMAD
+475 KAVRMVGGMTD

-491 LTELDAQRDAQNHA
+491 LADLDAQRDAQNHA
-505 ELLHVQ
+505 ELLQVQ
-511 QRISSLAMPLPEV
+511 QRISSLDMPLPEV
-524 LQLVADTV
+524 LQLVASTV
-532 LRQTQARGAA
+532 LRQTEARGAM
-542 VELLQGNQLVAQACA
+542 VELLQGRQLVAQASA
-557 GDHVRPVGH
+557 GDHVRPVGN
-566 MLAVEQSLLWST
+566 LLPVDQSLLWPALSK
-578 LREGKTV
+578 GQTV
-585 VCNDTEAEGWDMT
+585 VCNDTEAEGWDMA
-598 SLPHRR
+598 SMPHRH

-614 RTPQGVVG
+614 RSGDAIVG
-622 SLKVTSDKPNAFS
+622 SLKVTSDKVNAFS

-661 LKASEQQYRML
+661 LHASEQQYRML
-672 FNEHPHPMW
+672 FDEHPHPMW
-681 VYDRESLRLLAVNQS
+681 VYDRETLQLQAVNRS
-696 MERHYGYTETELL
+696 MERHYGYTESELL
-709 AMHMTDLWPP
+709 SMSMLDLWPAD
-719 ERRES
+719 RRPNVE
-724 VAATLRAIAA
+724 ANIRAVPME
-734 DQRNKP
+734 QRNAP
-740 VISRHVKKDGS
+740 VISRHIKKDGS

-789 MSRAQRLLSACN
+789 MGRAQRLLSACN
-801 EALVRATSETALLQ
+801 ETLVRATSEAALLQ
-815 SVCQIAVDIGGYRM
+815 AICQIAVDIGGYRM

-840 KSIQPV
+840 KSIRTV
-846 AYAGY
+846 AHAGY
-851 HQNYLEKL
+851 NQNYLENL
-859 QLSWSEDDPF
+859 QLSWSADDPY
-869 GRGPAGTAVRTGQ
+869 GRGPAGIAVRTGQ
-882 PVIVQDIRKEG
+882 PVIVQDIRTEG
-893 NFADWTERMLHHGF
+893 DFADWTERMLEHGF
-907 HGVICLPLRERDRT
+907 HGVICLPLREHARDHAQDRS
-921 FGLLYLYAPDILQ
+921 FGLLYLYAPDVLQ
-934 ISADE
+934 ISPEE
-939 AALLQELAS
+939 AALLQELSNDLAI
-948 DVAFGL
+948 GI

-985 FVQLVRNMADALG
+985 FVQLVRNMADALD

-1004 VRLLPTASGQPP
+1004 VRLLPHSQDQAP
-1016 RVATLAAVLDGR
+1016 RVVTLAAVLDGQ

-1037 EGTPSLQL
+1037 TGTPSLL
-1045 LSQREYVVS
+1045 LMSQRTHVVT

-1061 PEAPVLRLVGAQ
+1061 PEAPVLRAVGAQ
-1073 GYAGQQLC
+1073 AYVGQQLC
-1081 NSDGEVVG
+1081 NADGEVVG

-1095 RQPIEDTGFVAS
+1095 RHAIADTDFITS
-1107 TLQIFAARA
+1107 TLQIFASRA
-1116 SSEIDRQLAD
+1116 SAEIERQLAD
-1126 ARIRHQASLLDKA
+1126 IRIRHQASLLDKA
-1139 QDAILVRDLEHRVI
+1139 QDAILVRDLDHRII

-1172 QSVDTL
+1172 QSIETL
-1178 LYDDPS
+1178 LYEDPT
-1184 HFHHATQ
+1184 HFRHATQ
-1191 VVLEQGEW
+1191 TVLEQGEW

-1229 RSILAINTDIRQ
+1229 QSILAINTDIRQ
-1241 RKANEREI
+1241 RKASEREI

-1268 DRMAHALANAQRRQQ
+1268 DRMHQALATAQRRQQ

-1294 FKQLNDTLGHDQGD
+1294 FKTLNDTLGHDQGD
-1308 VLLQQVAQRLNTCV
+1308 LLLQQVAQRLNTCV

-1342 LSAKPHELALHARSV
+1342 LSPKPHELALHARGV

-1370 LAGYQYRSTPSIGIA
+1370 LQGYQYRSTPSIGIA
-1385 PFTGEQTSVGE
+1385 PFTGEHTTVGE

-1414 TLRFFDPGM
+1414 TLRFFDPDM

-1433 ETDLRAALAQEEFLL
+1433 ETDLRSALMQEEFLL
-1448 HFQPQMHLSGRCV
+1448 HFQPQIHQSGRCV

-1473 RGMVSPAHF
+1473 RGMVSPAQF

-1504 KLLATWQANPQLA
+1504 KLLASWQSDPALS

-1546 GAPARLLKLE
+1546 GAPSAQLKLE

-1577 ALGVGFSLDDFGTG
+1577 SYGVGFSLDDFGTG

-1606 KIDQSFVQDLLTD
+1606 KIDQSFVRDLLTD

-1635 LGLDVIAEG
+1635 LGLEVIAEG
-1644 VETPEQRELLARAG
+1644 VETPEQCALLARAG
-1658 CLHYQG
+1658 CQLYQG
-1664 YLFSR
+1664 YLFSKA
-1669 PLSADL
+1669 LSVDVL
-1675 LEAFLRPG
+1675 DSFLRTSQ
-1683 ASY
+1683 A

>member
-1 VASRFLAYNQGAPAR
+1 MPPA
-16 YALALHPF
+16 
-24 LSYAF
+24 
-29 PDNAASDPLH
+29 
-39 HRPGRSGGRGAPRST
+39 
-54 GQGSRLTMASAHATQ
+54 QATA
-69 ESARLEALQSY
+69 EAARLQALQSY
-80 AILDTPSEDAFDQL
+80 AILDTPTEDSFDQL

-109 NFVDSERQWFKAAV
+109 NFVDSDRQWFKAAV
-123 GVPLAQT
+123 GVPFRET
-130 DRAIAFCAHAL
+130 ERAIAFCAHAL
-141 DGGRDAM
+141 SGSREPM
-148 VVPDT
+148 VVNDT
-153 TQHPI
+153 HKHPV
-158 FASNPLVTGEPHVR
+158 FAHNPLVTQDPHVR
-172 AYACVPLVT
+172 FYACVPLVT
-181 PEGFALG
+181 PEGQALG
-188 TLAVMDTVPRVLQDE
+188 TLAVLDSIPRHIEAE
-203 QLDGLRILADQAM
+203 QLEGLRILAEQAM
-216 VQLELRRQKRLLAQ
+216 VQLELRRQKQVLADLVQQRDKMHAELLAQ
-230 LVEDRDRLHAEMLA
+230 SET
-244 QGEALRVA
+244 LRVA
-252 GQIARIGAWT
+252 GQMARIGGWIV
-262 LELPSLQVTWSQEIA
+262 ELPSLQLNWSQEIA
-277 AAYGLSHRVS
+277 AAFGIAGRVGSVEQIMELYLPPHRQ
-287 NLAQVLQLYS
+287 A
-297 PPYRA
+297 
-302 SVQAALEV
+302 VQTAFES
-310 CMQHGMP
+310 CIHHGTP

-322 EVTMPGE
+322 ELVTPAG
-329 IRLWARTAGQAV
+329 RHFWVRTTGQAV
-341 RDASGQ
+341 RDAEGH
-347 IVRIRGAFQDIS
+347 IVRVQGAFQDIS
-359 AQHYARQARRESDER
+359 AQHQARQARRESEER
-374 FQLVSRAT
+374 FHLVSRAT

-391 NTDLMWWNEG
+391 HTDAMWWNEG

-426 EDSEGVLRSIH
+426 DDSAEVLEGIH
-437 AAIDGTDNHWSAE
+437 AAIDGSANHWSDE
-450 YRFQRQDGTYAWVLD
+450 YRFRRQDGSYAWVLD
-465 RGFLIRDSAG
+465 RGFLIRDLQG
-475 KAVRMVGGMAD
+475 KAVRMVGGMTD

-491 LTELDAQRDAQNHA
+491 LADLDAQRDAQNHA
-505 ELLHVQ
+505 ELLQVQ
-511 QRISSLAMPLPEV
+511 QRISSLDMPLPEV
-524 LQLVADTV
+524 LQLVASTV
-532 LRQTQARGAA
+532 LRQTEARGAM
-542 VELLQGNQLVAQACA
+542 VELLQGRQLVAQASA
-557 GDHVRPVGH
+557 GDHVRPVGNL
-566 MLAVEQSLLWST
+566 LAVDQSLLWPALSK
-578 LREGKTV
+578 GQTV
-585 VCNDTEAEGWDMT
+585 VCNDTEAEGWDMA
-598 SLPHRR
+598 SMPHRH

-614 RTPQGVVG
+614 RSGDAIVG
-622 SLKVTSDKPNAFS
+622 SLKVTSDKVNAFS

-661 LKASEQQYRML
+661 LHASEQQYRML
-672 FNEHPHPMW
+672 FDEHPHPMW
-681 VYDRESLRLLAVNQS
+681 VYDRETLQLQAVNRS
-696 MERHYGYTETELL
+696 MERHYGYTESELL
-709 AMHMTDLWPP
+709 TMSMLDLWPAD
-719 ERRES
+719 RRPNVE
-724 VAATLRAIAA
+724 ANIRAVPM

-740 VISRHVKKDGS
+740 VISRHIKKDGS

-789 MSRAQRLLSACN
+789 MGRAQRLLSACN
-801 EALVRATSETALLQ
+801 ETLVRATSETALLQ
-815 SVCQIAVDIGGYRM
+815 AICQIAVDIGGYRM
-829 GWVGFALDDER
+829 GWVGFAMDDER
-840 KSIQPV
+840 KSIRPV
-846 AYAGY
+846 AHAGY
-851 HQNYLEKL
+851 NQNYLENL
-859 QLSWSEDDPF
+859 HLSWSADDPY
-869 GRGPAGTAVRTGQ
+869 GRGPAGIAVRTGR
-882 PVIVQDIRKEG
+882 PVIVQDIRTEG
-893 NFADWTERMLHHGF
+893 DFADWTERMLEHGF
-907 HGVICLPLRERDRT
+907 HGVICLPLREHARDHAQERS
-921 FGLLYLYAPDILQ
+921 FGLLYLYAPDVLQ
-934 ISADE
+934 ISPEE
-939 AALLQELAS
+939 AALLQELSNDLAI
-948 DVAFGL
+948 GI

-985 FVQLVRNMADALG
+985 FVQLVRNMADALD

-1004 VRLLPTASGQPP
+1004 VRLLPQSQGQAP
-1016 RVATLAAVLDGR
+1016 RVVTLAAVLDGQ

-1037 EGTPSLQL
+1037 DGTPSLL
-1045 LSQREYVVS
+1045 LMSQRTHVVT

-1061 PEAPVLRLVGAQ
+1061 PEAPVLRAVGAQ
-1073 GYAGQQLC
+1073 AYVGQQLC
-1081 NSDGEVVG
+1081 NADGEVVG

-1095 RQPIEDTGFVAS
+1095 RHAIADTDFITS
-1107 TLQIFAARA
+1107 TLQIFASRA
-1116 SSEIDRQLAD
+1116 SAEIERQLAD
-1126 ARIRHQASLLDKA
+1126 IRIRHQASLLDKA
-1139 QDAILVRDLEHRVI
+1139 QDAILVRDLDHRII

-1172 QSVDTL
+1172 QSIETL
-1178 LYDDPS
+1178 LYEDPT
-1184 HFHHATQ
+1184 HFRHATQ
-1191 VVLEQGEW
+1191 TVLEQGEW

-1229 RSILAINTDIRQ
+1229 QSILAINTDIRQ
-1241 RKANEREI
+1241 RKASEREI

-1268 DRMAHALANAQRRQQ
+1268 DRMHQALATAQRRQQ

-1294 FKQLNDTLGHDQGD
+1294 FKTLNDTLGHDQGD
-1308 VLLQQVAQRLNTCV
+1308 LLLQQVAQRLNTCV

-1342 LSAKPHELALHARSV
+1342 LSPKPHELALHARGV

-1370 LAGYQYRSTPSIGIA
+1370 LQGYQYRSTPSIGIA
-1385 PFTGEQTSVGE
+1385 PFTGEHTTVGE

-1414 TLRFFDPGM
+1414 TLRFFDPDM

-1433 ETDLRAALAQEEFLL
+1433 ETDLRSALMQEEFLL
-1448 HFQPQMHLSGRCV
+1448 HFQPQIHQSGRCV

-1473 RGMVSPAHF
+1473 RGMVSPAQF

-1504 KLLATWQANPQLA
+1504 KLLASWQSDPALS

-1546 GAPARLLKLE
+1546 GAPSAQLKLE

-1577 ALGVGFSLDDFGTG
+1577 SYGVGFSLDDFGTG

-1606 KIDQSFVQDLLTD
+1606 KIDQSFVRDLLTD

-1635 LGLDVIAEG
+1635 LGLEVIAEG
-1644 VETPEQRELLARAG
+1644 VETPEQCELLARAG
-1658 CLHYQG
+1658 CQLYQG
-1664 YLFSR
+1664 YLFSKA
-1669 PLSADL
+1669 LSVDVL
-1675 LEAFLRPG
+1675 DSFLRTSQ
-1683 ASY
+1683 A